1 VPFLDF
7 RVIDFMGRVPAKWK
21 ILGLNEKHILK
32 KCFSEVLPDDIIN
45 RPKNPY
51 RAPIKQS
58 LLNHK
63 TTEYTQEAL
72 SESSIEKAG
81 LFDAGRVGKLLRKI
95 QAASH
100 PSEIEDMALA
110 GILSSQII
118 HRQFMQDFRAG
129 HAEPVSPDLVV
140 DRRSQALRSV
150 G

>member
-1 VPFLDF
+1 MRL
-7 RVIDFMGRVPAKWK
+7 
-21 ILGLNEKHILK
+21 

-72 SESSIEKAG
+72 SQSSIEKAG
-81 LFDAGRVGKLLRKI
+81 LFDASRVARLMQKI
-95 QAASH
+95 QAASR
-100 PSEIEDMALA
+100 PSEMEDMALA

-118 HRQFMQDFRAG
+118 HRQFVQDFRAG
-129 HAEPVSPDLVV
+129 GAESVSPDLVV

-150 G
+150 S